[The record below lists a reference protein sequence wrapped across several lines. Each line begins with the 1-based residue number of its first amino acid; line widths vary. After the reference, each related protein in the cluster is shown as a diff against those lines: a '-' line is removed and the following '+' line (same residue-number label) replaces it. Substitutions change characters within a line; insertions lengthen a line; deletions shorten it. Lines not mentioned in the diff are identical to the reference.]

1 MQHTISD
8 RRKAACGDSPKVQR
22 NDLTL
27 GERLRLVRGTSSQ
40 KAFATELSLHENTV
54 SNAERRNSATLPY
67 LLRLAAVRSI
77 NLHWLITGHG
87 PMRVGESDGSLLQ
100 EKIHLALAEALRA
113 AYGSRY
119 AAVPLETRA
128 RALRAGA
135 TYLRAI
141 GVTAESLP
149 GPDALSKLLRLT
161 IEVMRST
168 GPAGES

>member
-1 MQHTISD
+1 L
-8 RRKAACGDSPKVQR
+8 RRRPVGR
-22 NDLTL
+22 GNDVTL
-27 GERLRLVRGTSSQ
+27 GERLKLVRGTSSQ
-40 KAFATELSLHENTV
+40 KSFAAELSLHENTV
-54 SNAERRNSATLPY
+54 SNAERRNSATLDY
-67 LLRLAAVRSI
+67 LQRLAAVRNI

-87 PMRVGESDGSLLQ
+87 PMRVGEADGSLLQ
-100 EKIHLALAEALRA
+100 EKVHLALAEALRA